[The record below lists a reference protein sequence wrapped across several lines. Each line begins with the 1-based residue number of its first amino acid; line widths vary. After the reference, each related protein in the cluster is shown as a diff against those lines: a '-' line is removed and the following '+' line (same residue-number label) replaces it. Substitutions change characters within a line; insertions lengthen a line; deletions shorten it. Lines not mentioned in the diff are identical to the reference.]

1 LDRAINFLEKNIKDF
16 LKDKFFLTAVTGTLL
31 QAILFILLLSDG
43 NAIKINFKTAIVG
56 VPPILVYVSF
66 VLIPYSFCFLLKG
79 KAKKLFIIITNL
91 LISLLL
97 VFDLWY
103 YRSNSSFLNYY
114 MLDMTTNLEGL
125 SSSIFA
131 MFRSIDLIFF
141 TTALILMFMFKT
153 NLQNYKNSSRDA
165 AKFMLLFFIPILYL
179 GYTHIKIDKLQR
191 GYAYQ
196 YIFRRSWSQN
206 QTIYN
211 LTPLGYHAYD
221 FFNYLED
228 RKPYILTHSEEV
240 RIDKYFNA
248 KEKGLPDNR
257 YAAAFEG
264 KNLLVIQVESLES
277 FIIKEVVGHQEITP
291 NLNRLLNN
299 SLYFS
304 NYREQ
309 TYNGTT
315 SDATYVSNTS
325 MFPTLVGNNNF
336 NYPYNEYNSLPNLL
350 KKEGYNTY
358 SMHGEKGTYWNWMT
372 AEKNM
377 GFDTTLDITEFKEDE
392 KIGLGLSDR
401 SFLTQA
407 LEKIEKQKKPFYSFM
422 ITLTSHSPF
431 TIPEHEINIKLTDNL
446 KGTRMG
452 GFIESINYT
461 DRVIGEFIETLDNKG
476 MLEDT
481 IVAIYGDHE
490 GVSKFFDE
498 EVKSLKGIPDKWKEN
513 DRRVPLIIY
522 SKALNGEEFKANG
535 GQVDFLPTMSYLMG
549 IEEENYINTALGR
562 NLLNTNLD
570 KSVLTNRTYRGSD
583 ISEEKEQFYIDVL
596 EISNIM
602 IKSNYFKGRD

>member
-1 LDRAINFLEKNIKDF
+1 MDRAINFLEKNIKDF
-16 LKDKFFLTAVTGTLL
+16 LADKFFLTAVTGTLF
-31 QAILFILLLSDG
+31 QSILFILLLSDG
-43 NAIKINFKTAIVG
+43 NAIKINIRTAIVG

-66 VLIPYSFCFLLKG
+66 VIIPYSFCFLLKG

-91 LISLLL
+91 FISLLL

-141 TTALILMFMFKT
+141 TTALTLLFMFKT
-153 NLQNYKNSSRDA
+153 GLEHYKNSSRDV
-165 AKFMLLFFIPILYL
+165 AKFMLLFIISVIYL
-179 GYTHIKIDKLQR
+179 GYAHIKIDKLQR
-191 GYAYQ
+191 GYEYQ
-196 YIFRRSWSQN
+196 YIFRRTWSQN
-206 QTIYN
+206 QTMYN
-211 LTPLGYHAYD
+211 LTPLGYHVYD
-221 FFNYLED
+221 FFNYLD
-228 RKPYILTHSEEV
+228 DKKPYILTQAEED
-240 RIDKYFNA
+240 RIDNYFSS
-248 KEKGLPDNR
+248 KEKGLPENR

-264 KNLLVIQVESLES
+264 KNLLVIQVESLEN
-277 FIIKEVVGHQEITP
+277 FVIKEVVGHQEITP
-291 NLNRLLNN
+291 NLNRLLSN

-325 MFPTLVGNNNF
+325 MFPILVGNNNF

-372 AEKNM
+372 AERNM

-401 SFLTQA
+401 SFLAQA
-407 LEKIEKQKKPFYSFM
+407 LEKIDKQKKPFYSFM

-431 TIPEHEINIKLTDNL
+431 TIPEHEVNIKLPDNL

-461 DRVIGEFIETLDNKG
+461 DRVIGEFIEALDKKG
-476 MLEDT
+476 HLEDT
-481 IVAIYGDHE
+481 VVAIYGDHE

-498 EVKSLKGIPDKWKEN
+498 EVQSLKGIPDKWKEN

-522 SKALNGEEFKANG
+522 SKALKGEEFEVNG
-535 GQVDFLPTMSYLMG
+535 GQIDFLPTMSYLMG
-549 IEEENYINTALGR
+549 IEEESYINTSLGR

-583 ISEEKEQFYIDVL
+583 ISKEKELFYINVL

>member
-16 LKDKFFLTAVTGTLL
+16 LKDKFFLTAAAGTLL
-31 QAILFILLLSDG
+31 QSILFILLISDG
-43 NAIKINFKTAIVG
+43 NAVKINFKTAIVG
-56 VPPILVYVSF
+56 VPPVLVYVSF
-66 VLIPYSFCFLLKG
+66 ILIPYSFAFLLNG
-79 KAKKLFIIITNL
+79 RLQKLSIIAISL

-131 MFRSIDLIFF
+131 MFRPVDLIFF
-141 TTALILMFMFKT
+141 TTPLVLTFMFKT
-153 NLQNYKNSSRDA
+153 SPEHYKASAEDA
-165 AKFMLLFFIPILYL
+165 YKFMLLLFIPILYL
-179 GYTHIKIDKLQR
+179 GYSHIKVDKLQK

-206 QTIYN
+206 QTMYN
-211 LTPLGYHAYD
+211 LTPLGYHIYD

-228 RKPYILTHSEEV
+228 KKPYILTEAEEA
-240 RIDKYFNA
+240 RISKFFSS
-248 KEKGLPDNR
+248 KERKLPENS
-257 YAAAFEG
+257 YKAALKG
-264 KNLLVIQVESLES
+264 KNLLVIQVESLEN
-277 FIIKEVVGHQEITP
+277 FIIGEKVDNQEITP
-291 NLNRLLNN
+291 NLNKLLGN

-304 NYREQ
+304 NFREQ

-325 MFPTLVGNNNF
+325 MFPALVGNNNF

-350 KKEGYNTY
+350 KKEGYSTY

-377 GFDTTLDITEFKEDE
+377 GFDNTLDITEFKEDE

-407 LEKIEKQKKPFYSFM
+407 LEKIENHTKPFYSFM

-431 TIPEHEINIKLTDNL
+431 TIPEHEVTIKLPESL

-452 GFIESINYT
+452 GFIESVNYT
-461 DRVIGEFIETLDNKG
+461 DKVIGEFIEALEKKG
-476 MLEDT
+476 LLEDT
-481 IVAIYGDHE
+481 VVAIYGDHE

-498 EVKSLKGIPDKWKEN
+498 ELQALKGIPDKWKEN

-522 SKALNGEEFKANG
+522 SKDLNGEEFKING

-549 IEEENYINTALGR
+549 IEEESYIDTALGR

-583 ISEEKEQFYIDVL
+583 ISEEREQFYINVL

-602 IKSNYFKGRD
+602 IKSNYFKGWE